1 MRSKFFY
8 PTPKVSDI
16 TPLSVFTSRRKF
28 IKNAITGMAVTAAT
42 PAIALTCKANNFK
55 PQEDLVLTDQQAAL
69 HYNNYY
75 EFSTAKDAVSILS
88 KALTLVP
95 WNITIKGEVEKPL
108 ELDIDSVRALCEQER
123 IYRFRCVEGWSMVVP
138 WLGVSLKQL
147 LSLAKPLSSAKY
159 VKFIGCHRPE
169 EMIGQRRPIM
179 EWPYTEA
186 LRIDEA
192 MHPLSFV
199 ATGMYGEP
207 LSPQNGAPLRL
218 VIPWKY
224 GYKSIKAF
232 ESIEFVSERP
242 VTSWM
247 KAVPSEYGFYANVN
261 PSASHPRWSQRR
273 EVPLGRQKKQKTLL
287 FNGYEELVS
296 PLYAGLDL
304 KKHF

>member
-1 MRSKFFY
+1 MKDKFTF
-8 PTPKVSDI
+8 PEPLASDI
-16 TPLSVFTSRRKF
+16 TPLSVFSSRRKF
-28 IKNAITGMAVTAAT
+28 IKSAMAGVAVTAAT
-42 PAIALTCKANNFK
+42 PAMGLSCKTIDLKHQGNLT
-55 PQEDLVLTDQQAAL
+55 LTDRRAAL

-88 KALTLVP
+88 KALTLTP
-95 WNITIKGEVEKPL
+95 WKITIKGEVEKPL
-108 ELDIDSVRALCEQER
+108 ELDIDSIRALCEQER
-123 IYRFRCVEGWSMVVP
+123 VYRFRCVEGWSMVVP
-138 WLGVSLKQL
+138 WLGISLGQL

-218 VIPWKY
+218 VVPWKY

-261 PSASHPRWSQRR
+261 PSVSHPRWSQRR
-273 EVPLGRQKKQKTLL
+273 EIPLGQQKKQETLL

-296 PLYAGLDL
+296 SLYVGLDL
-304 KKHF
+304 KKNF